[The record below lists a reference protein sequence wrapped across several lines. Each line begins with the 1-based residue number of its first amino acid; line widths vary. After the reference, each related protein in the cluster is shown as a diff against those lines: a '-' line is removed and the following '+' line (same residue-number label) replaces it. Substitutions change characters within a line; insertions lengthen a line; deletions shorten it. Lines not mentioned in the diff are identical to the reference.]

1 MQQQRTLRDAWLSTL
16 ADLGAAEESDTLIV
30 GPYADS
36 VANQLP
42 APTGD
47 TTPTVA
53 TLLVTPVPDG
63 ATPTATG
70 FADGSFDAAVALSAW
85 DGPAGVS
92 AVIAEAVRV
101 VRPGGTVWLGEIDA
115 RGLTES
121 MPAARRYGFL
131 YQAEPAVADEA
142 QFRFRAADGLGVDAV
157 RAGLRDVVESRA
169 DLPVAVAASAAE
181 GVEAV
186 RSGIWPGSALL
197 DGVAMDRVL
206 AQVDSSLQPPIEFP
220 IVFTLPWIVVRG
232 RRS

>member
-16 ADLGAAEESDTLIV
+16 ADLGAAEESETLVV

-36 VANQLP
+36 VASQLP

-47 TTPTVA
+47 TTPTVS
-53 TLLVTPVPDG
+53 TLLVTPVPEG
-63 ATPTATG
+63 ATPTETG
-70 FADGSFDAAVALSAW
+70 FADASFDAVVALSAW
-85 DGPAGVS
+85 DGPAGVLD
-92 AVIAEAVRV
+92 VIAEAVRV

-131 YQAEPAVADEA
+131 YQAEPAIADEA

-169 DLPVAVAASAAE
+169 DLPVAVVASAAE

-186 RSGIWPGSALL
+186 RSGIWPGAALL

-206 AQVDSSLQPPIEFP
+206 AQVDASLQPPIEFP